1 MALDE
6 FTGRVREGDRL
17 PEDRRV
23 SVGAPLAS
31 SRPRRWT
38 PPTPGVVRVASIA
51 FCGVLPAVFF
61 VAVVW
66 DLAHSNSAA
75 VDFAQFYHGAQAILD
90 GRNPYAPDG
99 RPLPAWGSPYPYPP
113 LPALAALP
121 LTAFT
126 LHTAKMIVMVALALA
141 ILPVLALLDVRDW
154 RCYGVVL
161 VWPPVISA
169 IQTGNVTI
177 WFALAVAI
185 TWRYRDRVLPA
196 AVPLAVTLAAKFFLW
211 PLSVWLAATRRW
223 IAAVLSAVLGAVL
236 LVLSWA
242 VIGFAGFHDY
252 PALLHRLDQTV
263 GADSYTI
270 YNLGIELGLPSAVSR
285 AIWLGVGLALLAA
298 VVVLARRGDERRA
311 FILGIAAALSLT
323 PIVWLHYFAL
333 LAVVVALAR
342 PRLGL
347 VWFVPF
353 AFLLTRG
360 SGHHSLFQLVVALLA
375 AGVTIGLA
383 LRDVE
388 DAAETAPIASL
399 DPVLGTAR

>member
-1 MALDE
+1 MSVV
-6 FTGRVREGDRL
+6 GS
-17 PEDRRV
+17 RV
-23 SVGAPLAS
+23 SANAPAVP
-31 SRPRRWT
+31 SRQGRWA
-38 PPTPGVVRVASIA
+38 PPSPGVVRAASIV
-51 FCGVLPAVFF
+51 FCGVLPAIFF
-61 VAVVW
+61 VAIVW
-66 DLAHSNSAA
+66 DLAHSASAA

-121 LTAFT
+121 LTALK

-154 RCYGVVL
+154 RCYGIVL

-196 AVPLAVTLAAKFFLW
+196 AAPLAVTLAAKFFLW
-211 PLSVWLAATRRW
+211 PLSIWLAATRRW
-223 IAAVLSAVLGAVL
+223 LAAVLSAVLGAGL

-242 VIGFAGFHDY
+242 VIGFAGFRDY

-270 YNLGIELGLPSAVSR
+270 YNLGVGLGLPAPVAR
-285 AIWLGVGLALLAA
+285 AIWLAVGLGILAA
-298 VVVLARRGDERRA
+298 VVVVARRGDERRA
-311 FILGIAAALSLT
+311 FILAIAAALSLT
-323 PIVWLHYFAL
+323 PIIWLHYFTL
-333 LAVVVALAR
+333 LVVIVALGR
-342 PRLGL
+342 PRLGV

-360 SGHHSLFQLVVALLA
+360 SGHHTLFQLVIALLA

-383 LRDVE
+383 LRSVD
-388 DAAETAPIASL
+388 DATETVPAVNL
-399 DPVLGTAR
+399 EPVPGTAR